1 MWKVRNCRQYYVNV
15 EAQDRLHAALQ
26 HCSSQPVLCVRCILI
41 FLENKC
47 KRQLHHSSET
57 ESLLRLLQP
66 SFIIET
72 YLWLSWSCTNWFSGW
87 NQSFRGTWL
96 QYMCQSLQCN
106 DKRSGTHSS
115 VTLYVLGVDIIL
127 LSRSWSRLVQM
138 KAIQGLQH
146 AALQCPSLACA
157 FYLDIRNI
165 YHQ

>member
-1 MWKVRNCRQYYVNV
+1 MWKVTNCRQYYVNV

-72 YLWLSWSCTNWFSGW
+72 YLWLSWSCTNRFLGEISPSEEPDYSTYARAY
-87 NQSFRGTWL
+87 NAMIREVEQIHQSPCMSLVSTSSCWADHGLDW
-96 QYMCQSLQCN
+96 CKWKQSKDCSMQHC
-106 DKRSGTHSS
+106 S
-115 VTLYVLGVDIIL
+115 VQVL
-127 LSRSWSRLVQM
+127 R
-138 KAIQGLQH
+138 A
-146 AALQCPSLACA
+146 PPT
-157 FYLDIRNI
+157 
-165 YHQ
+165 